1 MMHLSG
7 LIIALLLLGGGVWA
21 NVYVGSLSQDK
32 GSWVSHSR

>member
-1 MMHLSG
+1 